1 MRLPVAKIM
10 KDMKEVN
17 QSKTKIGLG
26 YIMTEKFEETKENTR
41 EGRSLMMRNEVVG
54 CVHPVVAQKKILVHF
69 PAPLDLA
76 VDQNFCIVG
85 RYP

>member
-41 EGRSLMMRNEVVG
+41 EGRRFMMRKEVVG
-54 CVHPVVAQKKILVHF
+54 CVHPVARKRIF
-69 PAPLDLA
+69 
-76 VDQNFCIVG
+76 
-85 RYP
+85 